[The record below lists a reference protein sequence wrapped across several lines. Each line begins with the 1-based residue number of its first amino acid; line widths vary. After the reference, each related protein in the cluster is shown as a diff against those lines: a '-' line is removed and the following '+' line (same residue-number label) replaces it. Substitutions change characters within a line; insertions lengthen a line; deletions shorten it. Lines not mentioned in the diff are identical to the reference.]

1 MWFPIVFSSALDKKG
16 IIYIIF
22 HAEIFNCEMSESFAV
37 GDKISVK
44 LSFKASIAPEPA
56 PPHPPSLRPAPIGTI
71 NPYEMRQCDS
81 SNCLK

>member
-44 LSFKASIAPEPA
+44 LSFKASIAPA
-56 PPHPPSLRPAPIGTI
+56 PPPPRPAPIGTI
-71 NPYEMRQCDS
+71 NPYEIRQCDS